1 MITEKYQTRC
11 ELLIS
16 FLVFCLHSQPATV
29 SAISTGKVQ
38 KLKEIFG
45 NLKIETNQ
53 PFSTFARHRQ
63 PSNCC
68 HTARYRLVM
77 CHVLSLSF
85 SCHIL
90 QPGGAPALHLTPSW
104 RLFWGSL
111 RLPSCSS
118 NCPSHRWTSRN
129 ARLRYEIGK
138 PTLSAR
144 DSDST
149 CQASWTSWSSKTW
162 TQSSYWVTWTSKT
175 TCSGRTLQVS
185 ACTSN
190 NDNTHLHPY
199 TSIYIQYQVLDDQV
213 PDLSCITFE
222 APRHPNISKDHR
234 SM

>member
-1 MITEKYQTRC
+1 MLSKRKPHGTVHKAGGACEMITEKYQTRC

-38 KLKEIFG
+38 KLKETFG

-104 RLFWGSL
+104 RLFWGSPAVHQIA
-111 RLPSCSS
+111 LPTAGPPGMQDWDTKLESLHSLQGILI
-118 NCPSHRWTSRN
+118 PLVRHPELVGHQRPEHILPIESRELVKRPV
-129 ARLRYEIGK
+129 AVERCK
-138 PTLSAR
+138 FQHVHQTM
-144 DSDST
+144 
-149 CQASWTSWSSKTW
+149 
-162 TQSSYWVTWTSKT
+162 T
-175 TCSGRTLQVS
+175 T
-185 ACTSN
+185 
-190 NDNTHLHPY
+190 HIYIHIHPY
-199 TSIYIQYQVLDDQV
+199 TSN
-213 PDLSCITFE
+213 TRF
-222 APRHPNISKDHR
+222 
-234 SM
+234 